1 MRFYYF
7 NKFLILILV
16 SFSFTAYQVG
26 DQISESDQNRRHD
39 VCYGA
44 EHHGLEED
52 QGHGGGYTL
61 ALGDLN
67 GFTNDSGIFYVT
79 MIDMAAS
86 W

>member
-44 EHHGLEED
+44 EEHNIEED
-52 QGHGGGYTL
+52 GHGGYSL
-61 ALGDLN
+61 SLSDLN
-67 GFTNDSGIFYVT
+67 GYTNDTGVFYVT

>member
-1 MRFYYF
+1 MNFYSRIF
-7 NKFLILILV
+7 VTTIFFSL
-16 SFSFTAYQVG
+16 SFSVYQIG

-44 EHHGLEED
+44 EEHNIPED
-52 QGHGGGYTL
+52 GHGGYSL
-61 ALGDLN
+61 SLGDLN
-67 GFTNDSGIFYVT
+67 GYTNDDGVFYVT

>member
-1 MRFYYF
+1 MNFYSRIF
-7 NKFLILILV
+7 VTAIFFSL
-16 SFSFTAYQVG
+16 SFSVYQIG

-44 EHHGLEED
+44 EEHNIEED
-52 QGHGGGYTL
+52 GHGGYSL
-61 ALGDLN
+61 SLSDLN
-67 GFTNDSGIFYVT
+67 GYTNDTGVFYVT

>member
-1 MRFYYF
+1 MNFYSRIF
-7 NKFLILILV
+7 VTTIFFSL
-16 SFSFTAYQVG
+16 SFSVYQIG

>member
-1 MRFYYF
+1 MRFYF
-7 NKFLILILV
+7 NSFVTFIFL
-16 SFSFTAYQVG
+16 SFSFCVYQVG
-26 DQISESDQNRRHD
+26 DQISEENQSRRFD

-44 EHHGLEED
+44 EHHGIESD
-52 QGHGGGYTL
+52 GHGGYTL
-61 ALGDLN
+61 SLGDYN

>member
-1 MRFYYF
+1 MNFYSRIF
-7 NKFLILILV
+7 VATIFFSL
-16 SFSFTAYQVG
+16 SFSVYQIG

-44 EHHGLEED
+44 EEHNIPED
-52 QGHGGGYTL
+52 GHGGYSL
-61 ALGDLN
+61 SLGDLN
-67 GFTNDSGIFYVT
+67 GYTNDDGIFYVT